1 MAASI
6 SPSVIMTQISSYLN
20 ANETS
25 DVLFQ
30 SQQAVNAIGTY
41 KWFIGTGIFVLVTAI
56 QIIKYAMRD
65 RPPPGLKLIPGPMST
80 IPYIGRVHDVDPMAP
95 WFAMKKFCDEYNG
108 IFRSTICGEMHIWVG
123 DAQIAYDLLCKK
135 ARIYSS
141 RPMVPAV
148 PGSDSQGQYLPLLA
162 HDDHWRNQR
171 KFAHTV
177 LTQGFNQKYYGYVS
191 HEAKRFMYKLLIDP
205 KDHFALTDRFCGRIS
220 ARLGYG
226 SPASAAAH
234 CKNAGE
240 FIPQISPSG
249 PITNLLPFLG
259 SLPEWLNPSIRRVRE
274 RREKEE
280 KLWKGL
286 MKQVR
291 LEMDQGIAPIS
302 YARTYFERKE
312 AESGSRSFGFDDH
325 EAAYAVGMLVTVAI
339 FTIGGPLYCFFLAM
353 VLHPEWQEKVRK
365 EYDEVI
371 GDRVVEVSDAPNLPI
386 LRAAIKE
393 CVRWRPPVPLGVPR
407 LLEEDDEWNGY
418 YLPKGAVIHAVD
430 LALARN
436 PELYPDGET
445 YKPERWLEKEYPT
458 YKEPLTEHPRLMGH
472 HGFGMGRR
480 MCPGIEITEAELL
493 VACGSIVGCFELKPY
508 MDANGQPKWP
518 DSNAFTPNLIGGPLP
533 FEMDVKVRSPEK
545 AARIKAWYEESVA
558 DEAAGKIAAGL

>member
-1 MAASI
+1 MAVRIPAPF
-6 SPSVIMTQISSYLN
+6 PSCT
-20 ANETS
+20 
-25 DVLFQ
+25 
-30 SQQAVNAIGTY
+30 
-41 KWFIGTGIFVLVTAI
+41 
-56 QIIKYAMRD
+56 
-65 RPPPGLKLIPGPMST
+65 LILTNS
-80 IPYIGRVHDVDPMAP
+80 
-95 WFAMKKFCDEYNG
+95 
-108 IFRSTICGEMHIWVG
+108 
-123 DAQIAYDLLCKK
+123 
-135 ARIYSS
+135 
-141 RPMVPAV
+141 
-148 PGSDSQGQYLPLLA
+148 
-162 HDDHWRNQR
+162 DHWRNQR

-177 LTQGFNQKYYGYVS
+177 LTAGFNQKYYGYIS
-191 HEAKRFMYKLLIDP
+191 HEAKRFLYKLLLDP

-226 SPASAAAH
+226 RPESAAAH

-249 PITNLLPFLG
+249 SITNLMPFLG
-259 SLPEWLNPSIRRVRE
+259 GLPEWLNTSIAKVRQ

-286 MKQVR
+286 MKQVSQ
-291 LEMDQGIAPIS
+291 EVENGTAPIS
-302 YARTYFERKE
+302 YARTYFERKQ

-353 VLHPEWQEKVRK
+353 VLHPEWQEKVRN

-371 GDRVVEVSDAPNLPI
+371 GDRVVEVADAPNLPI
-386 LRAAIKE
+386 LRACIKE

-418 YLPKGAVIHAVD
+418 YLPKGAVIHAID

-436 PELYPDGET
+436 PKLYPD
-445 YKPERWLEKEYPT
+445 PEAYNPSRWLEPEYPT
-458 YKEPLTEHPRLMGH
+458 YKEPLTEYPRLMGH

-493 VACGSIVGCFELKPY
+493 VSCGSIVGCFELKPY

-518 DSNAFTPNLIGGPLP
+518 ANYDFTPNLIGGPLP

-545 AARIKAWYEESVA
+545 ASRIKAWYEESVA

>member
-1 MAASI
+1 
-6 SPSVIMTQISSYLN
+6 
-20 ANETS
+20 
-25 DVLFQ
+25 
-30 SQQAVNAIGTY
+30 
-41 KWFIGTGIFVLVTAI
+41 
-56 QIIKYAMRD
+56 
-65 RPPPGLKLIPGPMST
+65 
-80 IPYIGRVHDVDPMAP
+80 MAP

-123 DAQIAYDLLCKK
+123 DTNIAYDLLCKK

-141 RPMVPAV
+141 RPQVPAV

-162 HDDHWRNQR
+162 HDDHWRKQR

-177 LTQGFNQKYYGYVS
+177 LTQGFNEKYYGYVS
-191 HEAKRFMYKLLIDP
+191 HECKRFMYKLLIDP
-205 KDHFALTDRFCGRIS
+205 NDHFALTDRFCGRIS

-226 SPASAAAH
+226 RPESAAAH

-259 SLPEWLNPSIRRVRE
+259 SLPEWINPSIRKVRE

-286 MKQVR
+286 MKQVAQ
-291 LEMDQGIAPIS
+291 EVEQGTAPIS
-302 YARTYFERKE
+302 YARTYFERKQ

-353 VLHPEWQEKVRK
+353 VLHPEWQDKVRK

-371 GDRVVEVSDAPNLPI
+371 GDRVVEVNDAPALPV

-393 CVRWRPPVPLGVPR
+393 CLRWRPPVPLGVPR

-436 PELYPDGET
+436 PELYPDAET
-445 YKPERWLEKEYPT
+445 YNPDRWLQKEFPT

-480 MCPGIEITEAELL
+480 MCPGIEVTEAELL
-493 VACGSIVGCFELKPY
+493 VACGSIVGCFELHPCK
-508 MDANGQPKWP
+508 DANGQPKWP
-518 DSNAFTPNLIGGPLP
+518 DSNKFTPNLIGGPLP
-533 FEMDVKVRSPEK
+533 FEMDVRVRSPAK
-545 AARIKAWYEESVA
+545 AARIKTWYEESVA
-558 DEAAGKIAAGL
+558 DEMAGHIATGL